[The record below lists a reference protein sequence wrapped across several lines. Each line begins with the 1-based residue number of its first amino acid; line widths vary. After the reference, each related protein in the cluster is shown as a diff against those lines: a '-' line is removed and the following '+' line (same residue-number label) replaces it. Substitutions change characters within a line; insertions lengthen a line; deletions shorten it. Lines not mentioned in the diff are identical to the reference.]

1 MNTRKNGRYTAQH
14 VAGLL
19 AINKRTL
26 FNWEGSGKLPKAKR
40 DPMNNYRYYTDD
52 DIVRIKRITKR

>member
-1 MNTRKNGRYTAQH
+1 MNTQKNGRYTAQH

-19 AINKRTL
+19 DINKRTL
-26 FNWEGSGKLPKAKR
+26 FNWEESGKLPKAKR

-52 DIVRIKRITKR
+52 DIARIKRITKR